1 MHDRPEDR
9 AARNSGL
16 ATAMAPLIVREDP
29 ALQNCLARLDALAGG
44 CEAEPVQAAE
54 GIEIRGREG
63 SVGHVE
69 VFQMASVRTSIIGR
83 PRRLSPHRRAH
94 PATDRY
100 TLICEEPVWLFADEG
115 VAVGRRSGRWGP
127 PVLLVA
133 RSLGA
138 RLVFR
143 GASEATLLMSP
154 LQVNDELRDVEAEVM
169 SRSSKRLR

>member
-1 MHDRPEDR
+1 LPCPLTHPRWCSTGELPRGQTFRSMPGSRLVCHPLRLRRKFPQE
-9 AARNSGL
+9 
-16 ATAMAPLIVREDP
+16 AP
-29 ALQNCLARLDALAGG
+29 
-44 CEAEPVQAAE
+44 
-54 GIEIRGREG
+54 
-63 SVGHVE
+63 
-69 VFQMASVRTSIIGR
+69 VRTKSSRWGLWSAPIR
-83 PRRLSPHRRAH
+83 HSHS
-94 PATDRY
+94 
-100 TLICEEPVWLFADEG
+100 WLFADEG